1 MHRTGVLLLMASLAG
16 RAGAQQQP
24 LPDVYDIDA
33 SHSQVGF
40 VVRFMGMTNVR
51 GAFADFG
58 GTIMYTEGRPE
69 RSSVAV
75 VIQTA
80 SINTNNATRDRDLRS
95 PNFFAADS
103 FPVITFRSTSV
114 ARAPGAGERFVARG
128 PLTIRGI
135 TREVEI
141 PFVRLHAPVKDA
153 WRNTNVGF
161 AGTLKLNRKDF
172 QILGTKFW
180 NSEFDPGRMSIGD
193 TVEVEL
199 AVEGKVDNL
208 DLWNTPKTDSIV
220 KSIEAGGDAAQA
232 AARYREAAR
241 SDSVLRVRSEP
252 TLNVSARK
260 LMQHGRPKDAIPL
273 LQLSAELNP
282 ASPRPLV
289 YLGRAYL
296 QAGDRASARAQF
308 AGAAKLDP
316 LEVRAT
322 EALRWLE

>member
-1 MHRTGVLLLMASLAG
+1 MARIRAVLLIAMLAAP
-16 RAGAQQQP
+16 AGAQQM
-24 LPDVYDIDA
+24 PDIYDVDA
-33 SHSQVGF
+33 AHSQVGF

-51 GAFADFG
+51 GAFADVG
-58 GTIMYTEGRPE
+58 GTIMYSEGRPE

-80 SINTNNATRDRDLRS
+80 SINTNNGTRDRDLRS

-103 FPVITFRSTSV
+103 FPVITFRSTQV
-114 ARAPGAGERFVARG
+114 TRAAGDRFVARG

-141 PFVRLHAPVKDA
+141 PFVRMHAPVKDA
-153 WRNTNVGF
+153 WGNTNVGF

-172 QILGTKFW
+172 NILGTKFW
-180 NSEFDPGRMSIGD
+180 NSEFDPGRMSIAD

-199 AVEGKVDNL
+199 AIEGKVDNL
-208 DLWNTPKTDSIV
+208 DRWNTPKTDSIV
-220 KSIEAGGDAAQA
+220 TAVETEGAAA
-232 AARYREAAR
+232 VVARYREAAK
-241 SDSVLRVRSEP
+241 SDSTLRLRSEG

-260 LMQHGRPKDAIPL
+260 LMQHGRAKDAIPL

-282 ASPRPLV
+282 TSTRPLV

-296 QAGDRASARAQF
+296 QAGDRASAKAQF
-308 AGAAKLDP
+308 ASAAKLDP

-322 EALRWLE
+322 EALRYLP